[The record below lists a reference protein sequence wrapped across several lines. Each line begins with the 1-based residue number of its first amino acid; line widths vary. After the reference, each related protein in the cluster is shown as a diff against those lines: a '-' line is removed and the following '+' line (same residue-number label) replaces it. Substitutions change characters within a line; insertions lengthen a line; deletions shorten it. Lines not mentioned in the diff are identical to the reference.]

1 VASLPRSVAILK
13 QKIDQSCGFGRCW
26 QQQNKNKDPNMG
38 YQAGFH
44 GPIGRTD
51 FLGLR
56 TSRQGST
63 EIVYDDGANQRLI
76 WRIAGEFG
84 EVILSDVLQAAV
96 AAQRVL
102 PTLFEELKKRAIQID
117 RIGA

>member
-1 VASLPRSVAILK
+1 
-13 QKIDQSCGFGRCW
+13 
-26 QQQNKNKDPNMG
+26 MG

-44 GPIGRTD
+44 GPVGRTD

-76 WRIAGEFG
+76 WRVAGEFG

-96 AAQRVL
+96 GAQRVL
-102 PTLFEELKKRAIQID
+102 PTLFEELKKRAIKID
-117 RIGA
+117 RVGA